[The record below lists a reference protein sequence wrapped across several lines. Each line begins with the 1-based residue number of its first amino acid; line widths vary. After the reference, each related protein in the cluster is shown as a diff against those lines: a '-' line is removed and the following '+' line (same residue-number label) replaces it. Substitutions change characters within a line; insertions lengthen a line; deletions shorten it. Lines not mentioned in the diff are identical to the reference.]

1 MTGNRA
7 VLLALLVLFASAAR
21 AAAEDSGAG
30 PSGAQEFVEGETP
43 EYSDII
49 IQKLTGLVMVDNPDA
64 VVKGGLVG
72 IKGVQN
78 KGVPLLDDP
87 AFKARMSKFLN
98 KPLTMAGRTEILNE
112 VVYYFRE
119 HGRPF
124 VDVSLMPQDVT
135 YGVLQILVLQAKVG
149 GVRVMGGK
157 WFSPDS
163 MAKQVQAKPGEILDA
178 KAIAQDLDWL
188 NRNPFRQVDLVYV
201 KGDEFGQANLLLRET
216 DRFPLTAYLGY
227 DDSGTKVTQND
238 RLSTGVNWGNA
249 FGGDRQIDYNFLT
262 SPDFQSF
269 RAHSASFTQPLPWRH
284 LLTFFGS
291 YADIRADLP
300 APFNLGGFNWQT
312 SARYEIPLPAT
323 ADLKESVT
331 AGFDYK
337 KSNNNLTFGGL
348 SVFATATE
356 IEQWSLGYTG
366 QLKDSWGSTSL
377 RATGFYSSGGL
388 TSRNNDASFQESR
401 AGSRSNYLYGKVELN
416 RSTKLPY
423 DFMLVNLLTL
433 QYSDANLLAS
443 EQLGFGGYDTVRGYD
458 TRVYN
463 SDSGLIATMELRS
476 PSMRALSSFSDVS
489 WLSGL
494 GDLCQ
499 ALVFVDYGIGANHLR
514 LPGEAA
520 EIQLWS
526 AGPGVRYSIS
536 RYLTV
541 RADYG
546 WQLLNQAEAA
556 RPYASRA
563 HLSAIVRY

>member
-1 MTGNRA
+1 MTGISA
-7 VLLALLVLFASAAR
+7 ALLILLAVAVP
-21 AAAEDSGAG
+21 GA
-30 PSGAQEFVEGETP
+30 AQEFVEGETP

-49 IQKLTGLVMVDNPDA
+49 ISKLTGIVMVGNPDA

-72 IKGVQN
+72 VNGVVN
-78 KGVPLLDDP
+78 KGVPMPDEP
-87 AFKARMSKFLN
+87 AFKARMGKFIG

-119 HGRPF
+119 HGHPF

-149 GVRVMGGK
+149 GVRVMGGH
-157 WFSPDS
+157 WFNTDS
-163 MAKQVQAKPGEILDA
+163 MAGQVRSKAGAALDA
-178 KAIAQDLDWL
+178 NAIAQDLDWL

-201 KGDEFGQANLLLRET
+201 KGDEFGSANLLLRET
-216 DRFPLTAYLGY
+216 DRFPVTAYLGY

-249 FGGDRQIDYNFLT
+249 FGGDRQLDYNFLT

-269 RAHSASFTQPLPWRH
+269 RAHSVSFTQPLPWRH

-300 APFNLGGFNWQT
+300 PPFNLGGFNWQT
-312 SARYEIPLPAT
+312 SARYEVPLPAT
-323 ADLKESVT
+323 VAFKQAVT
-331 AGFDYK
+331 AGFDFK

-356 IEQWSLGYTG
+356 IAQWSLGYNA
-366 QLKDSWGSTSL
+366 QLKDGWGNTSL

-388 TSRNNDASFQESR
+388 TTRNDDAAFQQSR
-401 AGSRSNYLYGKVELN
+401 ADSRSNYAYGKLELN
-416 RSTKLPY
+416 RSTKLPF
-423 DFMLVNLLTL
+423 DFLLVNLLTF
-433 QYSDANLLAS
+433 QMSDANLLAS
-443 EQLGFGGYDTVRGYD
+443 EQLGFGGYDTIRGYD

-463 SDSGLIATMELRS
+463 SDSGFISTMELRS
-476 PSMRALSSFSDVS
+476 PSMRALSSFSDVR
-489 WLSGL
+489 WLSNL
-494 GDLCQ
+494 GDLWQ
-499 ALVFVDYGIGANHLR
+499 LLAFVDYGVGANHLR

-526 AGPGVRYSIS
+526 AGPGVRYNIS
-536 RYLTV
+536 RYLTL

-556 RPYASRA
+556 RPYASRS